1 MAEYVKDV
9 WSTEARE
16 IMPGFRGHFVHS
28 EHTTHVFWDAD
39 EGASV
44 PEHAHPHEQIVSMLE
59 GTLELVLAGTMH
71 VLSAGDVLVIEG
83 GQPHSATARTA
94 CKILDV
100 FSPVREEYR

>member
-1 MAEYVKDV
+1 MAEHVKDV

-28 EHTTHVFWDAD
+28 EHTTHVYWDAD

-44 PEHAHPHEQIVSMLE
+44 PPHSHPQEQIVNLLE
-59 GTLELVLAGTMH
+59 GTIELVVDGTAH
-71 VLSAGDVLVIEG
+71 VLSTGDVLVIEG
-83 GQPHSATARTA
+83 GQEHSGTTRTA
-94 CKILDV
+94 CKILDI